1 MVRRAVSGAM
11 GGMKRGFG
19 LGAVGILG
27 CALLLAGCGSSSE
40 GFFGP
45 PPSNGCVLSPQGT
58 VAVAEFSGGDASS
71 FCSDPGG
78 GSLPGDIGMGTPAEA
93 SWGWDQ
99 LDQPADSYI
108 HGSTITVRPSDGE
121 PGLTLTVICSGT
133 TLGNTYFA
141 VYDSGNDYFSGNSGD
156 TVGQVLCEGIPSS

>member
-1 MVRRAVSGAM
+1 
-11 GGMKRGFG
+11 
-19 LGAVGILG
+19 
-27 CALLLAGCGSSSE
+27 
-40 GFFGP
+40 
-45 PPSNGCVLSPQGT
+45 
-58 VAVAEFSGGDASS
+58 
-71 FCSDPGG
+71 
-78 GSLPGDIGMGTPAEA
+78 MGTPAEA

-121 PGLTLTVICSGT
+121 PGLTLTMICSGT